1 MADLLKTEKNLRANH
16 FKVEVF
22 QTRED
27 ALKYLKKH
35 VKGTVGVGG
44 SVTLSQMGVFEW
56 LREDPEIHFYDR
68 FNDIDPKQQLHNAL
82 NADCFLMSSNA
93 VTEDGMLYNVDG
105 TGNRVSALTFGPKK
119 VFVVVGRNKIV
130 KNLEEA
136 IDRVERIAAVK
147 NCIRLKKNAPCVKT
161 GHCMH
166 CNFDDTIC
174 SSFVLTRRSH
184 IKQRIEVLIVKEDL
198 GY

>member
-1 MADLLKTEKNLRANH
+1 
-16 FKVEVF
+16 
-22 QTRED
+22 
-27 ALKYLKKH
+27 
-35 VKGTVGVGG
+35 
-44 SVTLSQMGVFEW
+44 MGVIEW

-68 FNDIDPKQQLHNAL
+68 YNDIDPKQQLHNAL